1 MYILILALT
10 NTTINIFANT
20 NYEQVMAD
28 FSINFLCK
36 VFHQVN
42 FGLGFQEIGI
52 DFEQVLWLPNWHQNL
67 TRDAER

>member
-28 FSINFLCK
+28 FSINLLCK

-52 DFEQVLWLPNWHQNL
+52 DFEQVL
-67 TRDAER
+67 